1 MRPRESSQFGR
12 ELVQITPLEPQSA
25 PLPTFGDDLMR
36 LVEQFL
42 QSLDVK
48 SSSRSGYRSFIRP
61 FMIWVEKANVLSPT
75 RQDILAYKHY
85 LAKQKLSSATI
96 SSYLVAV
103 RRFFEWAE
111 GMKLYPNIAKGI
123 KGTKR
128 PRGFRK
134 DPLTVDQVL
143 ELFQSVCRDDLIGK
157 RDISLLN
164 LLVRTGIRTVE
175 AIRADI
181 GDIRQN
187 TGETVLWVH
196 GKGRDSKDD
205 FVVLTPNA
213 LKPINDYLQLRN
225 EISESAPLFISH
237 SNRSLNRRLT
247 TRSVS
252 RIIRFYLQRVGVAS
266 IRITPH
272 SLRHTAITLSLQGGA
287 SIQEARALGRHS
299 DINTTLTYAHNL
311 DRIAR
316 APERKIDKVLTQA

>member
-1 MRPRESSQFGR
+1 MRSEETSSARREIAR
-12 ELVQITPLEPQSA
+12 INPLDSRLA
-25 PLPTFGDDLMR
+25 PLPPLGNELMLLAER
-36 LVEQFL
+36 FL

-61 FMIWVEKANVLSPT
+61 FMSWVEETNTISPT
-75 RQDILAYKHY
+75 RQDILAYKRY
-85 LAKQKLSSATI
+85 LESRELSSATI

-103 RRFFEWAE
+103 RQFFEWAE
-111 GMKLYPNIAKGI
+111 GMKLYPNVAKGI
-123 KGTKR
+123 KGSKR

-143 ELFQSVCRDDLIGK
+143 ELFQSVCRDDLIGR
-157 RDISLLN
+157 RDIALLN
-164 LLVRTGIRTVE
+164 LLVRTGIRTIE
-175 AIRADI
+175 SIRANI

-213 LKPINDYLQLRN
+213 LKPINDYLQLRDEKS
-225 EISESAPLFISH
+225 EIAPLFISH
-237 SNRSLNRRLT
+237 SNRSLNKRLS

-252 RIIRFYLQRVGVAS
+252 RIIHFYLQRIGVAS
-266 IRITPH
+266 VRITPH

-299 DINTTLTYAHNL
+299 DINTTLTYAHNI
-311 DRIAR
+311 DRVAR
-316 APERKIDKVLTQA
+316 APERKIDRILAQG

>member
-1 MRPRESSQFGR
+1 
-12 ELVQITPLEPQSA
+12 
-25 PLPTFGDDLMR
+25 
-36 LVEQFL
+36 
-42 QSLDVK
+42 
-48 SSSRSGYRSFIRP
+48 
-61 FMIWVEKANVLSPT
+61 
-75 RQDILAYKHY
+75 
-85 LAKQKLSSATI
+85 
-96 SSYLVAV
+96 
-103 RRFFEWAE
+103 
-111 GMKLYPNIAKGI
+111 MKLYPNIAKGI
-123 KGTKR
+123 KGSKR

-143 ELFQSVCRDDLIGK
+143 ELFQSVCRDDLIGW
-157 RDISLLN
+157 RDIALLN
-164 LLVRTGIRTVE
+164 LLVRTGIRTIE
-175 AIRADI
+175 AIRANI

-225 EISESAPLFISH
+225 EISETAPLFISH
-237 SNRSLNRRLT
+237 SNRRLNKRLT

-252 RIIRFYLQRVGVAS
+252 RIIHFYLQRIGVAS
-266 IRITPH
+266 LRITPH

-299 DINTTLTYAHNL
+299 DINTTLTYAHNI

-316 APERKIDKVLTQA
+316 APERIIDKVLAQD